1 MGIGSKTEKNFN
13 MNARE
18 AALNALCEV
27 DQGTN
32 LKVALGL
39 IFERDELSDDDR
51 ALANEIAFGT
61 LRHREE
67 IDQIIKETFIG
78 DFNAADS
85 ILKNI
90 LRLAV
95 YQYLFLDRIPVYAV
109 VNEAVNLGRSVK
121 EKSLINAVLR
131 GVIRNKKVQ
140 SMREPQVWVLRKI
153 LEAYPVEGEKIIES
167 FKNRPTPYI
176 RINRLKAKP
185 EMIEEKLKEMGIE
198 YRPANWLEDFRK
210 INRLGVLINNSLL
223 KQGFI
228 SIHDEAQGMICKL
241 LDPKPGERIVD
252 VCSAPGSKTTYIA
265 ELMNNQGIIIASE
278 VSSARLQLVVENAE
292 RLGLSIIQYILADGR
307 RYHIKDFDKVLVDA
321 PCTNS
326 GVIAKRPE
334 VKERVNK
341 KVLARL
347 SNLQFNL
354 LSNAASFLRVGGS
367 IVYSTCSILPRENEE
382 LIEKFLNE
390 NKNFELEPAKEFI
403 PSADSYLKILPGFY
417 NTDGVFAAR
426 LKRIK

>member
-1 MGIGSKTEKNFN
+1 

-18 AALNALCEV
+18 AALQALCEV

-32 LKVALGL
+32 LKLALGV
-39 IFERDELSDDDR
+39 IFERDELSEEDR

-61 LRHREE
+61 LRHQEE
-67 IDQIIKETFIG
+67 IDQIIKETFVG
-78 DFNAADS
+78 DFNAADPV
-85 ILKNI
+85 LKNI

-109 VNEAVNLGRSVK
+109 VNEAVKLGRSLK
-121 EKSLINAVLR
+121 EKALINAVLR

-140 SMREPQVWVLRKI
+140 SMREPQVWILRKI
-153 LEAYPVEGEKIIES
+153 LEAYPVEGERIIES
-167 FKNRPTPYI
+167 FKERPTPYI
-176 RINRLKAKP
+176 RINRLKANA
-185 EMIEEKLKEMGIE
+185 EVVEQKLKEMGIE
-198 YRPANWLEDFRK
+198 FGPANWLEDFRK
-210 INRLGVLINNSLL
+210 ISRLGNLINNALL

-228 SIHDEAQGMICKL
+228 SIHDEAQGMICRL
-241 LDPKPGERIVD
+241 VDPKPGERIVD
-252 VCSAPGSKTTYIA
+252 LCSAPGSKATYMA
-265 ELMNNQGIIIASE
+265 ELMNNHGLIVAGE
-278 VSSARLQLVVENAE
+278 VSSARLRLVVENAE
-292 RLGLSIIQYILADGR
+292 RLGLGIIKYLLADGR
-307 RYHIKDFDKVLVDA
+307 RYCLENFDKVLVDA

-347 SNLQFNL
+347 TNLQYGL
-354 LSNAASFLRVGGS
+354 LTNAATFLRVGGS

-382 LIEKFLNE
+382 IIERFLNE
-390 NKNFELEPAKEFI
+390 NKNFELEPAKEFV
-403 PSADSYLKILPGFY
+403 PNADVYLKILPGFHG
-417 NTDGVFAAR
+417 TDGVFAAR

>member
-1 MGIGSKTEKNFN
+1 

-153 LEAYPVEGEKIIES
+153 LEAYPVEGERIIES

-210 INRLGVLINNSLL
+210 INRLGTLINNSLL

-390 NKNFELEPAKEFI
+390 NKNFELESAKEFI